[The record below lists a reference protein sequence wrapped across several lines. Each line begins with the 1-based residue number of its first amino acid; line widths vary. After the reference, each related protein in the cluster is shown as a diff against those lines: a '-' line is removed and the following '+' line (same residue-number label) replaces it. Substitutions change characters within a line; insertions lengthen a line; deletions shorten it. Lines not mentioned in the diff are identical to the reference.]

1 MKLRTRMIAFLLL
14 LCTLV
19 TMLPITA
26 LSAFADGEPE
36 KEDAM
41 EKIEADEAL
50 KTYKQGE
57 TLSFDDDGY
66 IGVPYKVTVYF
77 DSAKGAAKPG
87 YMTTDK
93 ATPVILYVVNAD
105 FERIGTDPD
114 ASIIKSMVERGY
126 AVAVLDYLNNAKV
139 TGEALDYSAQLLRG
153 KLGEG
158 AFFADKT
165 VFPAGTYRDN
175 LLVPAGYDVL
185 MNEVFFELD
194 KHGTDGT
201 LEKIVNVWNNDFR
214 LYKKDTVIKWVHEDG
229 TRKATQKDFDGGDPV
244 WYSDAAG
251 KTVDAENG
259 TYIKVKHTKAEV
271 ITDCVL
277 ADGRPIDLNLYAH
290 VIYPT
295 NPKEAV
301 PIMTMFSSAGYLMAG
316 SNNVARPHMQHFLF
330 NGYAG
335 LLYDYAWIPMG
346 RNDHYGYFDGS
357 SGEGKSVTGD
367 NQSYATYTFNAAQS
381 TTAANRFVRYL
392 ALTQPETYKFRLDKL
407 GVFGIS
413 KAAWMTHLGAPI
425 LREDLIVKE
434 DGLTD
439 SEVAEAV
446 NDKINGFYQQL
457 WLPGHHGE
465 TRYDNGITESY
476 TKDGFTIDGGEI
488 QPYAVFDGN
497 EISSGAEA
505 VYSSCGAVTDY
516 IDKGYS
522 PLFITLN
529 LQDTYS
535 TEYGKQNEMANLCRV
550 HDVPSLWLEA
560 DIAHTF
566 ADGVDYNHGV
576 DTYKAFM
583 DFFDYYLKDTPAS
596 VLYTAPRGGYAGM
609 STVQP
614 ITVKFIGQVS
624 ASEIEKIS
632 VTDKLGNKAS
642 GTWASS
648 YGNTEWTFNPD
659 GFDGLTEYV
668 LTVPAELE
676 GENGKAIGK
685 SFTVS
690 FWTQPEVVAEG
701 AIDVKVYDYQSS
713 DVTFTVP
720 TLTDGMN
727 EYKVRVKASYGV
739 NKLTLL
745 EGDGKVVSS
754 VNVSG
759 EGWYELDVFDAV
771 KAADAGSE
779 LTLKL
784 KTEYSAGSGDVY
796 TETFDEDKG
805 ATSPDTKYA
814 EYDYA
819 EIDGAKAMKVVMK
832 TNEGYYKGDHYYYSY
847 RNILTASKA
856 INGGAPLTKED
867 LGRTFLITL
876 RVYDTVQ
883 RQMRIQGKSV
893 TSKND
898 KMLDYDRLI
907 YNFTTKAGGWVEITV
922 PYTVYETEY
931 GTIGNLAQALYVY
944 ATPTGDTEMPLYI
957 DSLTVTEVY
966 NDLALEKVQ
975 LVAYANGEG
984 AYKEKTDGKAFTV
997 GENGYDTW
1005 KAAISAAK
1013 DGDTVKL
1020 NANYVFTSSDFAP
1033 ITVNNVTIDLNGY
1046 KLVCDS
1052 EKSPIALASAGTEAA
1067 AVTVKN
1073 GRVFISDAPFVS
1085 YIGDTDKAYN
1095 VAFTDL
1101 YIGVYNVAQTA
1112 EVISASAVTGNASV
1126 SASFELTDC
1135 VIDVNRGK
1143 MAKCQAT
1150 VLPKGGSGLDISYTF
1165 IGGKLIL
1172 DSRLDLTFSQSAL
1185 TVKANGE
1192 GEFTKLYTADGMLG
1206 VPAFSLTKDGEFCEF
1221 VKVGTENGYAVYEAQ
1236 KAAVTTG
1243 YGIIPE
1249 QYANASEY
1257 PVVIFSDNCFIAAK
1271 KTWPE
1276 TLEAVIAFTDTA
1288 AGATVQVLLRDDLD
1302 NSGTPTRMYKIN
1314 GTLVFDLNGKT
1325 LKSNS
1330 ATLFEFGADASY
1342 TGAFTSY
1349 TTKLVVKNGT
1359 LVNDYGKLAA
1369 FENKTSSDKHYEV
1382 VFENVRMTVSS
1393 ANARSEAI
1401 VTYNDSN
1408 NTGVVYLDFTFT
1420 DCTFDFTDAQ
1430 KKFTVIKANAA
1441 DSVCS
1446 IKVNGGKMISDTADS
1461 YAFFSTDE
1469 LDSVVYGK
1477 GSDGKYL
1484 TLTLNEGESAGS
1496 DSFKLD
1502 DGMFYGFGDGKTEG
1516 GKTIYSFVN
1525 NENSTPY
1532 GMIPDGNDDRFV
1544 IFAGGKY
1551 ITSGDDWNYI
1561 TRKVLDTFNKKV
1573 GDDYPYFGDTV
1584 YLIMRSDYRGSA
1596 GSTRVAAYNGTLVFD
1611 LMGNT
1616 FTRSGTLFESEADTQ
1631 HGSGTTVY
1639 NGVVDGYVNIM
1650 NNLNGGKPFDTNIT
1664 VKNGSIVSEGA
1675 GNNKYGHLIAVG
1687 GNHKADKKMTFTFED
1702 IDFGV
1707 KNDPS
1712 TLFAVG
1718 WGTTD
1723 GAKMDMDIVLNNCDF
1738 TFPTDTAT
1746 GSGVFVRNGTPQLDF
1761 DIYFNGGTING
1772 DMTNL
1777 KLCNNSVV
1785 PEVFFGKYA
1794 GKYTTLTVP
1803 TGSTYP
1809 VIGGTNEDGKLVTF
1823 AGTGTVSGTN
1833 TTYSLVEND
1842 RITKYGV
1849 ITSNRTSGFV
1859 AFCNGVMINE
1869 ANDWNAITQRALEY
1883 INKSSGS
1890 GDSITYPNFGKTVTI
1905 LMLSDYSGKGGN
1917 ARISAI
1923 NGTLVVDLGGHT
1935 FTKTGTMFECA
1946 IQDSQS
1952 GVVGYNTVRNSYN
1965 GGKDFDTNVYVLNGT
1980 IASTANNASI
1990 IATENKLTL
1999 SEEDPLIKTMNFTFD
2014 NVEFDVV
2021 KEATR
2026 FMFLSWAVY
2035 ENSELI
2041 FNLNYNDCTFD
2052 YSLGTT
2058 SASKFINNGSG
2069 EQGGRIKTNV
2079 SISGGTVKGD
2089 MTNIT
2094 MNATTYNTFTYYRGN
2109 DGEYPIFKLTA
2120 GNPPAKL
2127 KAIIDEK
2134 GNYRTNQNYTAVS
2147 TVDGVTTYKLGKMC
2161 KYGVIEPEY
2170 NYEKGVPFVIFMDGK
2185 AVAGASNWA
2194 NTTAALKTVLDANPG
2209 ATVTVYV
2216 QYDTVSTNSP
2226 VQMAMLNGT
2235 VNIDLNGYT
2244 LTGNAH
2250 TLFEC
2255 GTGNY
2260 NGFFD
2265 TKINVFN
2272 GTVIMG
2278 KGRIAVFESKSA
2290 NDKHFAFTF
2299 ENVTFGLAAD
2309 FATTSGM
2316 RQEMFFHWDASG
2328 KGKVTAD
2335 IDFISCTFDF
2345 SGATA
2350 EKPVTFINIDSP
2362 NLAVN
2367 TTVTGGS
2374 IIADTAAA
2382 VNFYVESATSP
2393 LTMVKDGNG
2402 VYTTSSMADGT
2413 VLGGTYATAD
2423 ENLPYGEPVGGIST
2437 LTPCNHTYDSACDGE
2452 CNLCGSERTPAPH
2465 VPSESWTVEAD
2476 KHYKTC
2482 TVDGCGAKLSMD
2494 EHSGGSATC
2503 TDKAVCQFCG
2513 GEYGE
2518 TDSDNHAK
2526 ADRFTSEDGQHW
2538 YACLNGCG
2546 EKLELDGCSSEAWI
2560 SNGEKHHKE
2569 CDVCD
2574 AVFNEDTCSGGEAD
2588 CMNKAVCDTCEN
2600 EYGEKDADT
2609 HVGSAD
2615 GKWYQENDKHY
2626 KKCECGAK
2634 LNEDTCSGG
2643 KADCMNKAV
2652 CDICENE
2659 YGEKD
2664 ADTHVGN
2671 SGDEWVSSEGKH
2683 HQICDCGVKI
2693 NEGECSGGTADC
2705 MNKAV
2710 CSVCGSEYG
2719 ETAPDNHAPSFK
2731 MKHDGTHHWYECIN
2745 CGEVLGKTEHV
2756 GKATCTSAAICY
2768 DCGATFGEP
2777 DANAHKAS
2785 AEWMADENG
2794 HWHECVNGCGT
2805 KVGYEAHKGGKATCT
2820 EKAVCTVCGR
2830 EYGALA
2836 EHSYSDSWTRYGSK
2850 HWHECECGAKKDE
2863 AVHSYGEWT
2872 VTKEATETEGG
2883 VRESV
2888 CECGDKRIQVIPV
2901 ISRPVKSKNA
2911 SPVAV
2916 ASIALG
2922 ATAAAGAAAAGVTL
2936 LAVKKKRKK

>member
-1 MKLRTRMIAFLLL
+1 MKLRTRMIAFFLL

-126 AVAVLDYLNNAKV
+126 AVAVLDYLNNAKA

-271 ITDCVL
+271 ITDCVM

-301 PIMTMFSSAGYLMAG
+301 PIMTMFSSAGYLMTG

-596 VLYTAPRGGYAGM
+596 VLYTAPRDGYAGM

-867 LGRTFLITL
+867 LRRTFLITL

-1005 KAAISAAK
+1005 KAAISTAK

-1135 VIDVNRGK
+1135 VIDINRGK

-1150 VLPKGGSGLDISYTF
+1150 VLPKGGIGLDISYTF

-1516 GKTIYSFVN
+1516 GKTTYSFVN

-1631 HGSGTTVY
+1631 HGSGTTVH

-1687 GNHKADKKMTFTFED
+1687 GNHKADKKMTFTFEN

-1707 KNDPS
+1707 KSDPS

-1842 RITKYGV
+1842 LITPYGV
-1849 ITSNRTSGFV
+1849 I
-1859 AFCNGVMINE
+1859 
-1869 ANDWNAITQRALEY
+1869 D
-1883 INKSSGS
+1883 SSYA
-1890 GDSITYPNFGKTVTI
+1890 DVTTYPIAVFN
-1905 LMLSDYSGKGGN
+1905 SGKFVGGYDN
-1917 ARISAI
+1917 YPAALKKCRESV
-1923 NGTLVVDLGGHT
+1923 NGKEGSVGIILLRNNVTN
-1935 FTKTGTMFECA
+1935 TGSPEKL
-1946 IQDSQS
+1946 
-1952 GVVGYNTVRNSYN
+1952 YN
-1965 GGKDFDTNVYVLNGT
+1965 LNGT
-1980 IASTANNASI
+1980 IVIDLNGYTLENDKNTLFEAGLNDAYAAEGSVYVDYVTKLIVKNGTLTTGNGRI
-1990 IATENKLTL
+1990 FATENPTAVDK
-1999 SEEDPLIKTMNFTFD
+1999 TFD
-2014 NVEFDVV
+2014 V
-2021 KEATR
+2021 
-2026 FMFLSWAVY
+2026 
-2035 ENSELI
+2035 
-2041 FNLNYNDCTFD
+2041 TFD
-2052 YSLGTT
+2052 DVTFKIASDSDRDSSFIAYNKNKGGKVYVNIGFKDCDFDFATHGGKPMTNFIKMDGADIVSTVSVIGGKVSGSLSGLTFM
-2058 SASKFINNGSG
+2058 KLNGS
-2069 EQGGRIKTNV
+2069 N
-2079 SISGGTVKGD
+2079 GTVLE
-2089 MTNIT
+2089 
-2094 MNATTYNTFTYYRGN
+2094 FYRGK

-2161 KYGVIEPEY
+2161 KYGLIEPEY

-2235 VNIDLNGYT
+2235 VNIDLNGHT

-2299 ENVTFGLAAD
+2299 ENVTFDLAAD

-2345 SGATA
+2345 RGATA

-2402 VYTTSSMADGT
+2402 VYTTSSMEDGT

-2437 LTPCNHTYDSACDGE
+2437 LTPCNHTYDSECDGE

-2494 EHSGGSATC
+2494 KHSGGSATC

-2513 GEYGE
+2513 GKYGE

-2659 YGEKD
+2659 YGE
-2664 ADTHVGN
+2664 
-2671 SGDEWVSSEGKH
+2671 
-2683 HQICDCGVKI
+2683 
-2693 NEGECSGGTADC
+2693 
-2705 MNKAV
+2705 
-2710 CSVCGSEYG
+2710 
-2719 ETAPDNHAPSFK
+2719 TAPDNHAPSFK

-2805 KVGYEAHKGGKATCT
+2805 KVDYEAHKGGKATCT

-2922 ATAAAGAAAAGVTL
+2922 ATAAAGAAAAGITL

>member
-1 MKLRTRMIAFLLL
+1 
-14 LCTLV
+14 
-19 TMLPITA
+19 
-26 LSAFADGEPE
+26 
-36 KEDAM
+36 
-41 EKIEADEAL
+41 
-50 KTYKQGE
+50 
-57 TLSFDDDGY
+57 
-66 IGVPYKVTVYF
+66 
-77 DSAKGAAKPG
+77 
-87 YMTTDK
+87 
-93 ATPVILYVVNAD
+93 
-105 FERIGTDPD
+105 
-114 ASIIKSMVERGY
+114 
-126 AVAVLDYLNNAKV
+126 
-139 TGEALDYSAQLLRG
+139 
-153 KLGEG
+153 
-158 AFFADKT
+158 
-165 VFPAGTYRDN
+165 
-175 LLVPAGYDVL
+175 
-185 MNEVFFELD
+185 
-194 KHGTDGT
+194 
-201 LEKIVNVWNNDFR
+201 
-214 LYKKDTVIKWVHEDG
+214 
-229 TRKATQKDFDGGDPV
+229 
-244 WYSDAAG
+244 
-251 KTVDAENG
+251 
-259 TYIKVKHTKAEV
+259 
-271 ITDCVL
+271 
-277 ADGRPIDLNLYAH
+277 
-290 VIYPT
+290 
-295 NPKEAV
+295 
-301 PIMTMFSSAGYLMAG
+301 
-316 SNNVARPHMQHFLF
+316 
-330 NGYAG
+330 
-335 LLYDYAWIPMG
+335 
-346 RNDHYGYFDGS
+346 
-357 SGEGKSVTGD
+357 
-367 NQSYATYTFNAAQS
+367 
-381 TTAANRFVRYL
+381 
-392 ALTQPETYKFRLDKL
+392 
-407 GVFGIS
+407 
-413 KAAWMTHLGAPI
+413 
-425 LREDLIVKE
+425 
-434 DGLTD
+434 
-439 SEVAEAV
+439 
-446 NDKINGFYQQL
+446 
-457 WLPGHHGE
+457 
-465 TRYDNGITESY
+465 
-476 TKDGFTIDGGEI
+476 
-488 QPYAVFDGN
+488 
-497 EISSGAEA
+497 
-505 VYSSCGAVTDY
+505 
-516 IDKGYS
+516 
-522 PLFITLN
+522 
-529 LQDTYS
+529 
-535 TEYGKQNEMANLCRV
+535 
-550 HDVPSLWLEA
+550 
-560 DIAHTF
+560 
-566 ADGVDYNHGV
+566 
-576 DTYKAFM
+576 
-583 DFFDYYLKDTPAS
+583 
-596 VLYTAPRGGYAGM
+596 
-609 STVQP
+609 
-614 ITVKFIGQVS
+614 
-624 ASEIEKIS
+624 
-632 VTDKLGNKAS
+632 
-642 GTWASS
+642 
-648 YGNTEWTFNPD
+648 
-659 GFDGLTEYV
+659 
-668 LTVPAELE
+668 
-676 GENGKAIGK
+676 
-685 SFTVS
+685 
-690 FWTQPEVVAEG
+690 
-701 AIDVKVYDYQSS
+701 
-713 DVTFTVP
+713 
-720 TLTDGMN
+720 
-727 EYKVRVKASYGV
+727 
-739 NKLTLL
+739 
-745 EGDGKVVSS
+745 
-754 VNVSG
+754 
-759 EGWYELDVFDAV
+759 
-771 KAADAGSE
+771 
-779 LTLKL
+779 
-784 KTEYSAGSGDVY
+784 
-796 TETFDEDKG
+796 
-805 ATSPDTKYA
+805 
-814 EYDYA
+814 
-819 EIDGAKAMKVVMK
+819 
-832 TNEGYYKGDHYYYSY
+832 
-847 RNILTASKA
+847 
-856 INGGAPLTKED
+856 
-867 LGRTFLITL
+867 
-876 RVYDTVQ
+876 
-883 RQMRIQGKSV
+883 
-893 TSKND
+893 
-898 KMLDYDRLI
+898 
-907 YNFTTKAGGWVEITV
+907 
-922 PYTVYETEY
+922 
-931 GTIGNLAQALYVY
+931 
-944 ATPTGDTEMPLYI
+944 
-957 DSLTVTEVY
+957 
-966 NDLALEKVQ
+966 
-975 LVAYANGEG
+975 
-984 AYKEKTDGKAFTV
+984 
-997 GENGYDTW
+997 
-1005 KAAISAAK
+1005 
-1013 DGDTVKL
+1013 
-1020 NANYVFTSSDFAP
+1020 
-1033 ITVNNVTIDLNGY
+1033 
-1046 KLVCDS
+1046 
-1052 EKSPIALASAGTEAA
+1052 
-1067 AVTVKN
+1067 
-1073 GRVFISDAPFVS
+1073 
-1085 YIGDTDKAYN
+1085 
-1095 VAFTDL
+1095 
-1101 YIGVYNVAQTA
+1101 
-1112 EVISASAVTGNASV
+1112 
-1126 SASFELTDC
+1126 
-1135 VIDVNRGK
+1135 
-1143 MAKCQAT
+1143 
-1150 VLPKGGSGLDISYTF
+1150 
-1165 IGGKLIL
+1165 
-1172 DSRLDLTFSQSAL
+1172 
-1185 TVKANGE
+1185 
-1192 GEFTKLYTADGMLG
+1192 
-1206 VPAFSLTKDGEFCEF
+1206 
-1221 VKVGTENGYAVYEAQ
+1221 
-1236 KAAVTTG
+1236 
-1243 YGIIPE
+1243 
-1249 QYANASEY
+1249 
-1257 PVVIFSDNCFIAAK
+1257 
-1271 KTWPE
+1271 
-1276 TLEAVIAFTDTA
+1276 
-1288 AGATVQVLLRDDLD
+1288 
-1302 NSGTPTRMYKIN
+1302 MYKIN

-1382 VFENVRMTVSS
+1382 VFENVKMTVSS
-1393 ANARSEAI
+1393 ANTRSEAI

-1446 IKVNGGKMISDTADS
+1446 IKVNGGKMISDTAGS

-1477 GSDGKYL
+1477 GSDGKYT
-1484 TLTLNEGESAGS
+1484 TLTLNEGESIGN
-1496 DSFKLD
+1496 DNFKLD

-1516 GKTIYSFVN
+1516 GKTTYSFVK

-1573 GDDYPYFGDTV
+1573 GDDYPYFGQTL

-1616 FTRSGTLFESEADTQ
+1616 FTRSGTMFESEADTQ
-1631 HGSGTTVY
+1631 HGSGTAVH

-1650 NNLNGGKPFDTNIT
+1650 NNLSGGKPFDTNII

-1687 GNHKADKKMTFTFED
+1687 NNHKADKKMTFTFED

-1712 TLFAVG
+1712 TILAVG

-1761 DIYFNGGTING
+1761 DIYFNGGTVNG

-1785 PEVFFGKYA
+1785 PEVFFGKHV

-1823 AGTGTVSGTN
+1823 AGTGTVNGIN

-1842 RITKYGV
+1842 LITPYGV
-1849 ITSNRTSGFV
+1849 IDSSY
-1859 AFCNGVMINE
+1859 
-1869 ANDWNAITQRALEY
+1869 ANVT
-1883 INKSSGS
+1883 
-1890 GDSITYPNFGKTVTI
+1890 TYPIAVFN
-1905 LMLSDYSGKGGN
+1905 SGKFVGGYDN
-1917 ARISAI
+1917 YPAALKKCRESV
-1923 NGTLVVDLGGHT
+1923 NGKEGSVGIILLRNNVTNTGGPE
-1935 FTKTGTMFECA
+1935 KL
-1946 IQDSQS
+1946 
-1952 GVVGYNTVRNSYN
+1952 YN
-1965 GGKDFDTNVYVLNGT
+1965 LNGT
-1980 IASTANNASI
+1980 IVIDLNGYTLENDKNTLFEAGLNDAYAAEGSVYVDYVTKLIVKNGTLTTGNGRI
-1990 IATENKLTL
+1990 FATENPTAVDK
-1999 SEEDPLIKTMNFTFD
+1999 TFD
-2014 NVEFDVV
+2014 V
-2021 KEATR
+2021 
-2026 FMFLSWAVY
+2026 
-2035 ENSELI
+2035 
-2041 FNLNYNDCTFD
+2041 TFD
-2052 YSLGTT
+2052 DVTFKI
-2058 SASKFINNGSG
+2058 ASDSDRDSSFIAYNKNKGGKVYANIVFKDCDFDFATHGGKPMTNFIKMDGSD
-2069 EQGGRIKTNV
+2069 IV
-2079 SISGGTVKGD
+2079 ADIDIVGGTVSGSLSGL
-2089 MTNIT
+2089 
-2094 MNATTYNTFTYYRGN
+2094 TFMKLNGSNGTVIEYYRGK

-2120 GNPPAKL
+2120 GNPPSKL

-2134 GNYRTNQNYTAVS
+2134 GNYRTNQNYAAVS

-2194 NTTAALKTVLDANPG
+2194 NTTTALKTVLDANPG

-2216 QYDTVSTNSP
+2216 QYATVSSNAPIQLT
-2226 VQMAMLNGT
+2226 MLNGT
-2235 VNIDLNGYT
+2235 VNIDLNGLS

-2255 GTGNY
+2255 GTNNY

-2272 GTVIMG
+2272 GTIIMG

-2423 ENLPYGEPVGGIST
+2423 GNLPYGEPVGGIST

-2494 EHSGGSATC
+2494 KHSGGSATC

-2518 TDSDNHAK
+2518 TDPDNHAK

-2574 AVFNEDTCSGGEAD
+2574 AVFNEGTCSGGEAD

-2600 EYGEKDADT
+2600 EYGEKDADK

-2626 KKCECGAK
+2626 NLCECGAK
-2634 LNEDTCSGG
+2634 LNENTCSGG
-2643 KADCMNKAV
+2643 EADCMNKAV
-2652 CDICENE
+2652 CDTCENE

-2664 ADTHVGN
+2664 ANKHVGSADGKWYQENDKHYNLCECGAKLNENTCSGGEADCMNKAVCDTCENEYGEKDDTNHVGN
-2671 SGDEWVSSEGKH
+2671 SNNEWVSSEGKH

-2710 CSVCGSEYG
+2710 CSECGNEYGELDNANHGANESEWVSDGTSHWHACNNGCQYRFNEAECDGGKATCVSKAVCDVCNNEYGDIDENGHDLADNLSYDDFNHWYDCNNRCGQRVDEAPHDGGEATCTEKAQCECGSYYGEIDPENHSPAEDFTSDGKKHWRECENGCGEMLDEENCYGGEATCSERAVCEGCGNGYGETLRHIHDYKYVSENGKHFKLCISGCGERFGEEECYGGKANCSEKAICSVCGSEYG

-2745 CGEVLGKTEHV
+2745 CGEVLGKTAHI

-2785 AEWMADENG
+2785 AEWTADENG
-2794 HWHECVNGCGT
+2794 HWHECENGCGT

-2820 EKAVCTVCGR
+2820 EKAVCTVCG
-2830 EYGALA
+2830 ESYGALA
-2836 EHSYSDSWTRYGSK
+2836 EHSYSDSWTKYGNK

-2901 ISRPVKSKNA
+2901 ISKPVKSKNT